1 MAADCSAAC
10 LAGLRR
16 AQLSRSPQ
24 VLIADV
30 DWPSIVGVAAVGLAV
45 VLIMAIMAWAH
56 YGFWVRRLGVDLD
69 YAERHEL
76 RADDGVPFTL
86 LRLPARVSTRS
97 EFSDPPILMV
107 HGIASNHRNID
118 AEEGRS
124 LARYLRDLGRDVWLL
139 TLRSGQ
145 PSLTIGQRA
154 RVDFASMVEHDLP
167 RAIEFVRKQT
177 DSPSIDY
184 VGFSMGG
191 ILLYA
196 ALGRT
201 VEAQSL
207 RRVAT
212 IGSPARVSPPIRVLR
227 ALGFLPRFVF
237 RVVWL
242 RALARMSAFAIEGV
256 HTPLHR
262 QIYNPLNVDRGATSR
277 ALVNLIE
284 DVPAPLSA
292 DFAKWALGD
301 GIVRVAGEDV
311 LARLS
316 EVHVPAIFFA
326 GAADKVAHPEAVRA
340 AYDAWGADT
349 DEVEK
354 RFVVLGVDNGCEQD
368 YGHGDLAIGER
379 LTAELF
385 VPLAEFL
392 NAERSPAYPS

>member
-1 MAADCSAAC
+1 MNWPTIIGFSAFSLSSLGI
-10 LAGLRR
+10 LALF
-16 AQLSRSPQ
+16 
-24 VLIADV
+24 
-30 DWPSIVGVAAVGLAV
+30 
-45 VLIMAIMAWAH
+45 H
-56 YGFWVRRLGVDLD
+56 YGYWVRRLGVAAD
-69 YAERHEL
+69 YAERHDL
-76 RADDGVPFTL
+76 RADDGLPFTL
-86 LRLPARVSTRS
+86 LRLPAGTEPGLRRAG
-97 EFSDPPILMV
+97 PPILMV
-107 HGIASNHRNID
+107 HGIAANHRNVD

-145 PSLTIGQRA
+145 PSLSLGERA

-167 RAIEFVRKQT
+167 RAIDFVRGQT
-177 DSPSIDY
+177 GSASVDY

-201 VEAQSL
+201 VEPGSL

-212 IGSPARVSPPIRVLR
+212 IGSPARLSPPLAILR
-227 ALGFLPRFVF
+227 TLGFLPRFVF

-242 RALARMSAFAIEGV
+242 RIWARMAAFAVEGV
-256 HTPLHR
+256 RTPLHG
-262 QIYNPLNVDRGATSR
+262 QIYNHQNVDRGAASR

-301 GIVRVAGEDV
+301 GIIRVAGEDV

-316 EVHVPAIFFA
+316 DVCVPVIFFA
-326 GAADKVAHPEAVRA
+326 GAIDKVAHPAAVRA
-340 AYDAWGADT
+340 AYDAWGAEADQV
-349 DEVEK
+349 DK
-354 RFVVLGVDNGCEQD
+354 RFVVLGVASGCEHD

-379 LTAELF
+379 LTQELF
-385 VPLAEFL
+385 VPLAAFL
-392 NAERSPAYPS
+392 AED

>member
-1 MAADCSAAC
+1 MDWSWPWLVAFGA
-10 LAGLRR
+10 
-16 AQLSRSPQ
+16 LSF
-24 VLIADV
+24 
-30 DWPSIVGVAAVGLAV
+30 AV
-45 VLIMAIMAWAH
+45 VTILAWAH

-69 YAERHEL
+69 YAERYDL
-76 RADDGVPFTL
+76 RADDGLPFTL
-86 LRLPARVSTRS
+86 LRLPPAELEPSPAY
-97 EFSDPPILMV
+97 PPILMV

-124 LARYLRDLGRDVWLL
+124 LARHLRDLGRDVWLL

-145 PSLTIGQRA
+145 PSLTVWQRA
-154 RVDFASMVEHDLP
+154 RVNFSSMVDHDLP
-167 RAIEFVRKQT
+167 QAIDFVSEQT
-177 DSPSIDY
+177 GSPTIDY

-196 ALGRT
+196 AVGRT
-201 VEAQSL
+201 VPAQRL

-212 IGSPARVSPPIRVLR
+212 IGSPARVAPPLRFLR

-242 RALARMSAFAIEGV
+242 RVLARMSAFAIEGL

-262 QIYNPLNVDRGATSR
+262 QIYNPHNVDRGATSR

-292 DFAKWALGD
+292 DFAKWALDD
-301 GIVRVAGEDV
+301 GIIRVAGEDV

-316 EVHVPAIFFA
+316 EVRVPAIFFA
-326 GAADKVAHPEAVRA
+326 GAADLVASPEAVRA
-340 AYDAWGADT
+340 AYDAWGAELEDV
-349 DEVEK
+349 DK
-354 RFVVLGVDNGCEQD
+354 QFVVLGVDSGCEHD

-379 LTAELF
+379 LSEELF
-385 VPLAEFL
+385 APLAAFL
-392 NAERSPAYPS
+392 SSN